1 MESSTAE
8 FLIAVDAFAR
18 TPTLCVPEH
27 QHCVYLAG
35 CGTAL
40 SVVMNQKIKLMM
52 GCFIFE
58 IK

>member
-8 FLIAVDAFAR
+8 LLIAVDAFAR

-40 SVVMNQKIKLMM
+40 SV
-52 GCFIFE
+52 
-58 IK
+58 